1 MTTFDAS
8 VWGESR
14 GGHSRPSGQHDL
26 SSDRSSA
33 GRLAFTRSSSAR
45 NETSGK
51 SAPVQPEG
59 TATNEVEDQVRGG
72 DRRIARRQSRGTRV
86 TVRLSDEESAQLAR
100 VAGRYRLAE
109 SGAIRA
115 AIDMLDGAP
124 PPKPVNRDVLRLV
137 GEVNAVGVNVNQLAR
152 QGWAGAAPSIARL
165 DEATSALL
173 RVAKELSA

>member
-100 VAGRYRLAE
+100 VAGRYGGVYATHMRNEGDKVAD
-109 SGAIRA
+109 AIRESI
-115 AIDMLDGAP
+115 AI
-124 PPKPVNRDVLRLV
+124 
-137 GEVNAVGVNVNQLAR
+137 GEQAVGR
-152 QGWAGAAPSIARL
+152 RPF
-165 DEATSALL
+165 
-173 RVAKELSA
+173 